1 MEYIQIFIGFFGK
14 AGETFMSM
22 AGGIIPMLIALL
34 IVVNT
39 CFRFIG
45 QKRMDKVATLLGK
58 NRILAYGILPPISW
72 LLMSFPGA
80 LTIGKLLPE
89 KNKLGYQDALVTT
102 AHPLTSLFPHVLP
115 SELFIWLGVS
125 AGITQLGLPVQDLA
139 IRFIAAAIC
148 IGIIRGF
155 MTDAIHAVL
164 KSRAQSSTP
173 DESESLDS
181 QLSPEETKS

>member
-1 MEYIQIFIGFFGK
+1 M
-14 AGETFMSM
+14 AM

-34 IVVNT
+34 VVVNT
-39 CFRFIG
+39 FFRFIG
-45 QKRMDKVATLLGK
+45 QERMDKVAGLLGK
-58 NRILAYGILPPISW
+58 NRILAYGVLPPISW

-125 AGITQLGLPVQDLA
+125 AGISQLGLPIEDLA

-148 IGIIRGF
+148 IGIVRGF
-155 MTDAIHAVL
+155 TTDAIHTFM
-164 KSRAQSSTP
+164 KNRADKKKP
-173 DESESLDS
+173 IDETITLDT
-181 QLSPEETKS
+181 EEGA